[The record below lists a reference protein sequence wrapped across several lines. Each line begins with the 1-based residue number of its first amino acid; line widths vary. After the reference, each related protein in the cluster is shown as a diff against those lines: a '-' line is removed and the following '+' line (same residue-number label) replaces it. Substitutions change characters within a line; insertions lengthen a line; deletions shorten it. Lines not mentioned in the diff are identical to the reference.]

1 MKFFELW
8 SVVDVLHQFLSGC
21 FPFLDVDDINW
32 CDHIPGICTGTT
44 DVTSNTD
51 DGETDVLGNM
61 YNI

>member
-32 CDHIPGICTGTT
+32 CDRICTGTT